1 MKKLISIL
9 IFVIFSSISFAEE
22 TPTNWKWEKAFNSI
36 VLVSSERTPDD
47 IIKEGVPKDFF
58 EDNEK
63 QTPDFIPIVPKLPE
77 YGMGTGFFINKV
89 HIVTNYHVIRNFD
102 TIKIYS
108 YNHPFEITDVKV
120 IGYDADVD
128 IAVLEVLE
136 DLDNDYLDWSDT
148 IPMIGDTVYALG
160 HGISQIWSLT
170 QGILSYDYRPN
181 PASSFVH
188 YIQTDAVINAGNSGG
203 PLLNEDGEV
212 IGVNTLLISPDKNY
226 VGYGYVIPTP
236 LVKRVVEQILVTGK
250 HVKPSIGII
259 MGIVDDKK
267 VYANLQKAD
276 VGHMRN

>member
-128 IAVLEVLE
+128 IAVL
-136 DLDNDYLDWSDT
+136 
-148 IPMIGDTVYALG
+148 
-160 HGISQIWSLT
+160 
-170 QGILSYDYRPN
+170 
-181 PASSFVH
+181 
-188 YIQTDAVINAGNSGG
+188 
-203 PLLNEDGEV
+203 
-212 IGVNTLLISPDKNY
+212 
-226 VGYGYVIPTP
+226 
-236 LVKRVVEQILVTGK
+236 
-250 HVKPSIGII
+250 
-259 MGIVDDKK
+259 
-267 VYANLQKAD
+267 
-276 VGHMRN
+276 